1 MLVRFL
7 VSWVFNTVAL
17 FVAAA
22 IFRGIS
28 YGDDWWVLILAGAVF
43 SAANLIVRPFVTFL
57 AIPLIIITLGIALFF
72 VNLLMLYL
80 TSWIVQRLPSRGLLD
95 RRRRHA
101 GDLVGEPAAE
111 HGLRPARGDRP
122 APRAPP
128 GAARELAEEVLQRP
142 LGRPEGE
149 PVPGDLVRGEGGDL
163 GRLGRRPRLAQRV
176 AAYTTSITRSLARE

>member
-7 VSWVFNTVAL
+7 VSWIFNTIAL

-80 TSWIVQRLPSRGLLD
+80 TSWIVSDFRLEGFWT
-95 RRRRHA
+95 A
-101 GDLVGEPAAE
+101 VGGTLVIW
-111 HGLRPARGDRP
+111 LVN
-122 APRAPP
+122 
-128 GAARELAEEVLQRP
+128 LVLSMAF
-142 LGRPEGE
+142 GRPEE
-149 PVPGDLVRGEGGDL
+149 ISERRERRRVPR
-163 GRLGRRPRLAQRV
+163 A
-176 AAYTTSITRSLARE
+176 S

>member
-80 TSWIVQRLPSRGLLD
+80 TSWIVSDFRLEGFWTAVGGTLVIWLVNLLLSM
-95 RRRRHA
+95 A
-101 GDLVGEPAAE
+101 F
-111 HGLRPARGDRP
+111 
-122 APRAPP
+122 
-128 GAARELAEEVLQRP
+128 
-142 LGRPEGE
+142 GRPEEIGQRRE
-149 PVPGDLVRGEGGDL
+149 RRQVPR
-163 GRLGRRPRLAQRV
+163 AN
-176 AAYTTSITRSLARE
+176 